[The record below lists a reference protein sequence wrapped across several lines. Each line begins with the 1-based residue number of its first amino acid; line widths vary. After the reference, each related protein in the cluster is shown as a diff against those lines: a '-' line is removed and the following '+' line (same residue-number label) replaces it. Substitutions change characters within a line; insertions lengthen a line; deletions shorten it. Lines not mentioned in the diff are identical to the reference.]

1 MVTKLGYIHLFALD
15 AGTFIYST
23 RISSDGIFASAPQV
37 STGGVVAVSP
47 QGHVFSICINKETI
61 IPFLMNKLD
70 YDLAMAMASK
80 YDFAGGDD
88 LFKTHLSRLLSSG
101 DPEKATT
108 IATNKYLTLQNEI
121 ETLKTQNVIL
131 QENIEKL
138 EARRILSY
146 SDCSN
151 ILSSKKD
158 AEQETQIS
166 NLSLQNKAKDDLLR
180 MFKMEMCTMRNITME
195 ELEREIVQSNVLGY
209 M

>member
-121 ETLKTQNVIL
+121 EALKTQNVIL

-138 EARRILSY
+138 EARRILSTHVV
-146 SDCSN
+146 
-151 ILSSKKD
+151 LFFHPKKM
-158 AEQETQIS
+158 
-166 NLSLQNKAKDDLLR
+166 QNKKHKLAILAYRTRPKTTYYGCS
-180 MFKMEMCTMRNITME
+180 KWKC
-195 ELEREIVQSNVLGY
+195 VP
-209 M
+209 